1 LCLITQRR
9 HNMSYYKSRQS
20 MVRGRNGLYQNG
32 TTNNEVETEV
42 ETDVDEVEST
52 QPTVSFNIPTLIR
65 VLEMVRED
73 VVSDNILHFVVEK
86 IIEVGADQDAI
97 DMDDYEEIASVVPAR
112 MMIAQRRSKDGRRI

>member
-1 LCLITQRR
+1 
-9 HNMSYYKSRQS
+9 MSYYKSRQS
-20 MVRGRNGLYQNG
+20 MIRGRNGLYQSD
-32 TTNNEVETEV
+32 TINNEVEAEV
-42 ETDVDEVEST
+42 ETDDDAAEST